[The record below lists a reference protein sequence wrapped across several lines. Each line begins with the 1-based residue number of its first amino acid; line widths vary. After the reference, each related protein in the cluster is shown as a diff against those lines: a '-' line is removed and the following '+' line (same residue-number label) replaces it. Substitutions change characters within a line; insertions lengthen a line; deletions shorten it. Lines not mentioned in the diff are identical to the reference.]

1 MHTILVFILDLVF
14 IVLIT
19 IYFLFNFLM
28 VKNFIQDFF
37 YLLYGHFSLMIKVAG
52 FEDLSDLIFIF
63 ILFILLFNIKL
74 LGLEL
79 SIFFSFLLLGYLGL
93 WVNKVNLGFT

>member
-1 MHTILVFILDLVF
+1 
-14 IVLIT
+14 
-19 IYFLFNFLM
+19 M

-63 ILFILLFNIKL
+63 IFIYFI
-74 LGLEL
+74 
-79 SIFFSFLLLGYLGL
+79 I
-93 WVNKVNLGFT
+93 